1 MNQPPFPTQE
11 ERLAQLEREAA
22 KLRKINRVLMERVE
36 RSMDFQGNAF
46 SLFQTAIVLE
56 SKVRERTQALELAL
70 REIENSNSALSL
82 AKEQEETAKR
92 RLSEA
97 IEAISEGFILCDA
110 HDRVVLFNSKYQ
122 EMWPQAERIEPGQT
136 FAELL
141 TRAAETGTVVEAQDT
156 PEQWIRRRLDSHRR
170 PGEPFVVQLAN
181 GHWMQ
186 ISERPTA
193 DGGVVGVYTDIT
205 EIKVSEARRRE
216 RELAEKSVL
225 LQATLDNLSQGV
237 CVFDSALRL
246 AAWNQRFVELLDLPA
261 ELVGQDTPLA
271 SFLALDVMR
280 PQFEGGAPPTHPL
293 LMEQETPAGR
303 VLEIRR
309 GPMPDGGFVTTYSDI
324 TQRKRS
330 EEALRDSERRIRL
343 VTDAMPALIAYVDEE
358 RRYRF
363 TNKAYEDW
371 FRRPRSE
378 IDGHLMEN
386 VLGLALYN
394 KRSHYV
400 DLALAGQGSTFE
412 MSFPVAGRNVEF
424 ALATYVPHLAPTGEV
439 LGFFALI
446 QDVTREH
453 HAAAALREAKETL
466 EQRVEERTMELRQA
480 NAALALAK
488 SEAEQANL
496 SKTKFLAAASHDLLQ
511 PLNAARVFAA
521 ALSERRMSPKNR
533 SLAENALA
541 ALEAV
546 DELLNALLDISK
558 LDAGVLNPAITDFA
572 IGPLLATMEAEHSL
586 QARTKGLGLRAR
598 VGQHFVRSDPKLLG
612 RILRNFIA
620 NAIRYTDHG
629 RILVGCRRQGDS
641 LLIGVWDTGIG
652 IPADK
657 FEEIF
662 EEFRRLNSDGRE
674 KGAGLGLAIVR
685 RIARKLDH
693 ELVLR
698 SGPQGS
704 MFGVVVPLGDGTAV
718 PKVAPPIAL
727 PANAV
732 AQAVVL
738 VIDNEP
744 SVLSAMTALLEGWQC
759 TVIPC
764 ASAAEAVARLALGR
778 QKPHL
783 LIADYHLDHGEIG
796 LDAIES
802 VQQELE
808 TRIPALV
815 VTADHTEAVQ
825 AEVRQRG
832 YHLLNKPVKPA
843 RLRSL
848 MAHLLVGR

>member
-1 MNQPPFPTQE
+1 MNVQ
-11 ERLAQLEREAA
+11 ERLAQLERETV
-22 KLRKINRVLMERVE
+22 KLRKINRVLMDRVE

-56 SKVRERTQALELAL
+56 SKVRERTQALESAL
-70 REIENSNSALSL
+70 REIESSNSALSL
-82 AKEQEETAKR
+82 AKEREETAKR

-110 HDRVVLFNSKYQ
+110 DDRVVLFNSKYQ
-122 EMWPQAERIEPGQT
+122 EMWPEPERWMQPGQS
-136 FAELL
+136 FAQLL
-141 TRAAETGTVVEAQDT
+141 RRAAETGTVVEGRAET
-156 PEQWIRRRLDSHRR
+156 EAWIERRLRSHRQ

-237 CVFDSALRL
+237 CVFDRSLRL
-246 AAWNQRFVELLDLPA
+246 AAWNQRFCELLDLPP
-261 ELVGQDTPLA
+261 ELVGQGTPLA
-271 SFLALDVMR
+271 AFLGLDIMAAHFAGTVN
-280 PQFEGGAPPTHPL
+280 PVDTL
-293 LMEQETPAGR
+293 LMEQETQAGR

-309 GPMPDGGFVTTYSDI
+309 NPMPDGGFVITYSDI
-324 TQRKRS
+324 TARKRS
-330 EEALRDSERRIRL
+330 EEALRDSERRILL
-343 VTDAMPALIAYVDEE
+343 VTDAMPALIAYVDKD

-371 FRRPRSE
+371 FRRPRSQ

-386 VLGLALYN
+386 VLGQGLYN
-394 KRSHYV
+394 KRSQYV
-400 DLALAGQGSTFE
+400 DLALAGQGATFE
-412 MSFPVAGRNVEF
+412 MSFPVPGRNVEF
-424 ALATYVPHLAPTGEV
+424 ALATYVPHQAPTGEV

-453 HAAAALREAKETL
+453 HAAAALRDAKETL
-466 EQRVEERTMELRQA
+466 EQRVEERTLELRQA
-480 NAALALAK
+480 NVALAQAK

-546 DELLNALLDISK
+546 DELLSALLDISK
-558 LDAGVLNPAITDFA
+558 LDAGVLNPNISDFA
-572 IGPLLATMEAEHSL
+572 VGPLLATMEAEHSL
-586 QARTKGLGLRAR
+586 QARRKGLKLKAR
-598 VGQHFVRSDPKLLG
+598 FGDYCVRSDPKLLG

-620 NAIRYTDHG
+620 NAIRYTDQG
-629 RILVGCRRQGDS
+629 RILVGCRRLGDK
-641 LLIGVWDTGIG
+641 LLIAVWDTGIG

-657 FEEIF
+657 YEEIF
-662 EEFRRLNSDGRE
+662 EEFRRLNVDGRE

-693 ELVLR
+693 DLVLR
-698 SGPQGS
+698 SGAQGS
-704 MFGVVVPLGDGTAV
+704 TFGILVPLGDVGAM
-718 PKVAPPIAL
+718 PKAPAPLAL
-727 PANAV
+727 PSNAV

-744 SVLSAMTALLEGWQC
+744 SILSAMTALLEGWNCQ
-759 TVIPC
+759 VIPC
-764 ASAAEAVARLALGR
+764 ASAAEALARLDLTR
-778 QKPHL
+778 QKPQL
-783 LIADYHLDHGEIG
+783 IIADYHLDHGETGLSAIG
-796 LDAIES
+796 QVRA
-802 VQQELE
+802 QMGQEV
-808 TRIPALV
+808 PAMV
-815 VTADHTEAVQ
+815 VTANHSPEVQ
-825 AEVRQRG
+825 AEARQRG
-832 YHLLNKPVKPA
+832 HHLLNKPVKPA

-848 MAHLLVGR
+848 MAHLLAGR